1 MKRLNKRPFT
11 PESSI
16 EDFVERHNIA
26 HYRDRLKT
34 ETDPFR
40 RVILHDLLA
49 KEEAR
54 QVSHVN
60 IYPIQRRLLGHRLT
74 ECKKKVSH
82 GNHGGC

>member
-11 PESSI
+11 PESPI
-16 EDFVERHNIA
+16 EDFVERHNMA

-49 KEEAR
+49 EEGAKHA
-54 QVSHVN
+54 SHVKPST
-60 IYPIQRRLLGHRLT
+60 YR
-74 ECKKKVSH
+74 E
-82 GNHGGC
+82 